1 MSATLPRN
9 EMITIKDGL
18 TLHCLVWGTNK
29 ARRATAFL
37 LVHGLASNARVWSG
51 VAARLVELGHFVV
64 AVDQRC
70 HGRSAKLDSCFD
82 VTCFAKDL
90 ELLIGTLDL
99 NDVVVVGQSWGA
111 NVVIEL
117 AYSAPNSVRGVVAID
132 GGTIQLRRHYRD
144 WDDCATQLAPP
155 DLSGTLF
162 SQFESAFRLAHPNW
176 PEEGIIGTM
185 ENMELLHD
193 GTIRPW
199 LRRDHHMKILRGLW
213 EHNPEPT
220 FSKTEAP
227 VLFLPAATPPGEQS
241 SGWASDKHAEV
252 ERAVAL
258 LRRARVSWFH
268 DADHDLHAQYP
279 LRVAQELHSEVTEGI
294 FS

>member
-1 MSATLPRN
+1 LPSSPRN
-9 EMITIKDGL
+9 ETVNIRENLG
-18 TLHCLVWGTNK
+18 LHCLVWDNNEIPTG
-29 ARRATAFL
+29 TAFL

-51 VAARLVELGHFVV
+51 VASRLVELGHFVV

-70 HGRSAKLDSCFD
+70 HGRSAKPDSCFD
-82 VTCFAKDL
+82 VTCFAEDL

-99 NDVVVVGQSWGA
+99 NNVVVVGQSWGA
-111 NVVIEL
+111 NVVVEL
-117 AYSAPNSVRGVVAID
+117 AYRAPNSVRGIVAID

-144 WDDCATQLAPP
+144 WDDCAAQLAPP
-155 DLSGTLF
+155 ELSGTMF

-193 GTIRPW
+193 GTFRPW
-199 LRRDHHMKILRGLW
+199 LKRDHHMKILKGLW
-213 EHNPEPT
+213 EHNPEPL
-220 FSKTEAP
+220 FSQTEAP
-227 VLFLPAATPPGEQS
+227 VLFLPAATPPGDQS
-241 SGWASDKHAEV
+241 GGWASDKHAEV
-252 ERAVAL
+252 KRAVAL